1 MNNFS
6 EGMKTQTRLIYRD
19 VYRGIGI
26 KANEYEIIKKVSSEV
41 YQSNVNYMS
50 KYFSE
55 ELKKNLGGEWFVF
68 VNPEDNK
75 YDFSITK
82 ARDIDYVSFIIN
94 NTLFVICRVLTN

>member
-55 ELKKNLGGEWFVF
+55 
-68 VNPEDNK
+68 
-75 YDFSITK
+75 
-82 ARDIDYVSFIIN
+82 
-94 NTLFVICRVLTN
+94 